1 MKLKTSP
8 RLFVLLAPA
17 FPLATLAQDWRPP
30 TTLKK
35 LPNGLTVVLS
45 EDHSA
50 PTFGLCISYGIGSR
64 LEPEGRSGFAHLF
77 EHMMFEGSPDA
88 PKGVF
93 DRVLE
98 SGGGFNNGQT
108 TNDFTQ

>member
-8 RLFVLLAPA
+8 RLILLLVLA
-17 FPLATLAQDWRPP
+17 FPLPPPAQDWRPP

-35 LPNGLTVVLS
+35 LPNGLTIVLS

-77 EHMMFEGSPDA
+77 EHMMFEGTPDA

-93 DRVLE
+93 DRVIE
-98 SGGGFNNGQT
+98 SGGGFNNGQ
-108 TNDFTQ
+108 